1 MKTFNDTT
9 GRQWNVSMNVSALKR
24 VRDLL
29 DIDLMQLPV
38 FDQKQPET
46 GLLYRLGNDPVEL
59 VNVLFALVKPQ
70 ADAAGVSDEAFGEA
84 LGGDALGEA
93 TEAFMAEV
101 VGFFPRG
108 VRDALL
114 TVMEKAKTVE
124 GMMLDQLATAIND
137 PALDEAIKE
146 AAGIAS
152 GDAGASSGSTPAR

>member
-1 MKTFNDTT
+1 MKTFTDTT
-9 GRQWNVSMNVSALKR
+9 GREWQVSMNITALKR

-38 FDQKQPET
+38 FDQKQPEA

-84 LGGDALGEA
+84 LGGDALSDA
-93 TEAFMAEV
+93 TEAFMAEM
-101 VGFFPRG
+101 VGFFPQG
-108 VRDALL
+108 VRDALM
-114 TVMEKAKTVE
+114 TVLQKAKTVE
-124 GMMLDQLATAIND
+124 GLMLDQLATAIND

-146 AAGIAS
+146 AAGIVS
-152 GDAGASSGSTPAR
+152 GDAAASSASTPAP